1 MHSNSCILD
10 EAHWVC
16 RKEAPAYT
24 WRDYRCVLEHNK
36 ILAKGKGGRRGT
48 GNGQSGSR
56 RKSTSQSG
64 SKGEVRDS
72 VGKERGEGS

>member
-1 MHSNSCILD
+1 MHSDNCILD
-10 EAHWVC
+10 EAHGVC
-16 RKEAPAYT
+16 RKEAPVHT

-36 ILAKGKGGRRGT
+36 ILAEEVGRRGT

-56 RKSTSQSG
+56 RKNTSQSG

-72 VGKERGEGS
+72 VRKERGEGS